1 VADLGEEKAGLHLH
15 GRARAASA
23 MRRVGEVAEA
33 AGHHVMVSPQ
43 PAALEHEAPEVVL
56 LDGGSRHAVEL
67 IEAARRDENAPGA
80 VILVVVPARAR
91 DDLLE
96 ALRAA
101 GADEFLSSEA
111 QKFEILAR
119 LDAATM
125 LFRARAEIVTLR
137 HQIGRQIRVDDLTG
151 VMSRRFFFQQAHREC
166 SRARRYGNRLS
177 CVMLEIDHF
186 KNIVA
191 TFGEGA
197 GEAVLRS
204 AANIIGQWTRDSD
217 LVARFTD
224 SKFALLLPETGIE
237 GATRAQDKIT
247 VALANHVWKF
257 DGHILPV
264 TVSIGES
271 ELQPGTPFRRI
282 ADDYISEGDES
293 GEAALST
300 RESLAGLLEDADAA
314 LYVARKGA
322 RVPEVFVPYTPVP
335 DEMQRPK
342 PSGRKKSSAVNGN
355 HRKDGHGGS
364 QRNGSSA

>member
-1 VADLGEEKAGLHLH
+1 
-15 GRARAASA
+15 
-23 MRRVGEVAEA
+23 
-33 AGHHVMVSPQ
+33 
-43 PAALEHEAPEVVL
+43 
-56 LDGGSRHAVEL
+56 
-67 IEAARRDENAPGA
+67 DE
-80 VILVVVPARAR
+80 
-91 DDLLE
+91 LLE
-96 ALRAA
+96 ALRMA
-101 GADEFLSSEA
+101 GADEFLAADA
-111 QKFEILAR
+111 QPFEILAR
-119 LDAATM
+119 LETSTS
-125 LFRARAEIVTLR
+125 LFRAKAEIAALR

-166 SRARRYGNRLS
+166 SRARRYGGKLS

-186 KNIVA
+186 KPLVA

-224 SKFALLLPETGIE
+224 SKFALLLPETSIE

-257 DGHILPV
+257 EGHILPV

-293 GEAALST
+293 GDAALST

-322 RVPEVFVPYTPVP
+322 RVPDVFVPYTPVP
-335 DEMQRPK
+335 MQNPA
-342 PSGRKKSSAVNGN
+342 PIAARKRKSASNGS
-355 HRKDGHGGS
+355 H
-364 QRNGSSA
+364 RNGHSH